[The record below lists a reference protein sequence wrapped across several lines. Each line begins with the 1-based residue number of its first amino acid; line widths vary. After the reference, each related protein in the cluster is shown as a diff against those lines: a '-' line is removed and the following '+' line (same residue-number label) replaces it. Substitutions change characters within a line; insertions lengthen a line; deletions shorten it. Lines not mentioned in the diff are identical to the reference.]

1 MYLFSSV
8 QAQGNEMVVVLKT
21 IITKHST
28 SYRDS
33 IQQIIQ
39 QTFSGY
45 FMDILQGWSM
55 VDLLII
61 SKDGKWRGGGGE

>member
-61 SKDGKWRGGGGE
+61 SKDGKWRGGVGE